1 MNYKSCFVVA
11 HSSGESQNFT
21 FYIYIY
27 KCGGKVYLGI
37 KCSML

>member
-27 KCGGKVYLGI
+27 INVGVK
-37 KCSML
+37 ST